1 MSVSN
6 INDSGYDEFSINDIQ
21 IKFRKRENVE
31 IEIMSDTINDNSE
44 ILLFIEKEFIK
55 DSKLDII
62 IKMKDTEIKLNKT
75 ILNLLYKLFK

>member
-21 IKFRKRENVE
+21 IKFRKRDNVE
-31 IEIMSDTINDNSE
+31 IEIISETINDNSE
-44 ILLFIEKEFIK
+44 ILLFIENEFIK

-62 IKMKDTEIKLNKT
+62 IKMKDNEIKLNKT

>member
-31 IEIMSDTINDNSE
+31 IEIMSDTINDNNE